1 MQRRHHGDET
11 RKATTGADK
20 PQGDGLRGILRQK
33 DYLKATAL
41 SGNAQPVVS
50 STPHTVLPTRMG
62 ARPLHSARRGL
73 ASHHAASRRSLSSGP
88 RLRRRRS
95 VDEW

>member
-1 MQRRHHGDET
+1 MHRRHHGDET

-41 SGNAQPVVS
+41 SGNAQPLVS

-62 ARPLHSARRGL
+62 ARPLQSARRGL
-73 ASHHAASRRSLSSGP
+73 TSHHATSRRPLSSGP

-95 VDEW
+95 VDKW